1 MARHNT
7 LGKIGEDAACSY
19 LAAKGYA
26 IMERNARVGHLEID
40 IVAMVGPRLV
50 CAEVKTRTAG
60 TGFSGIEGITK
71 AKIKSLVRAADAYVK
86 SRNLPFEV
94 QFDILL
100 VSANDDGDI
109 IEIEHIPDAFYPP
122 F

>member
-7 LGKIGEDAACSY
+7 LGKIGEDAACSH
-19 LAAKGYA
+19 LTAKGYA
-26 IMERNARVGHLEID
+26 IVERNVRIGHMEID
-40 IVAMVGPRLV
+40 IVAMSGTRLV

-60 TGFSGIEGITK
+60 AGFSGIEGITR
-71 AKIKSLVRAADAYVK
+71 AKIKSLVKAADIYVK

-100 VSANDDGDI
+100 VSANNNGEI

-122 F
+122 V

>member
-50 CAEVKTRTAG
+50 CAEVK
-60 TGFSGIEGITK
+60 
-71 AKIKSLVRAADAYVK
+71 RA
-86 SRNLPFEV
+86 LP
-94 QFDILL
+94 
-100 VSANDDGDI
+100 G
-109 IEIEHIPDAFYPP
+109 PAFQA
-122 F
+122 

>member
-1 MARHNT
+1 MSQWSVRDLSA
-7 LGKIGEDAACSY
+7 L
-19 LAAKGYA
+19 
-26 IMERNARVGHLEID
+26 
-40 IVAMVGPRLV
+40 
-50 CAEVKTRTAG
+50 KTRTAG
-60 TGFSGIEGITK
+60 AGFSGIEGITK